1 MIGYLIAKVVAKILT
16 KTLQKVGFDRVVE
29 RGGVKKALAV
39 DYVVRFIH
47 ASNKGRF
54 VWRNMLDL
62 LSIALPVLRRLRL
75 LRLVALVRILN
86 RKATTSLHGRVAI
99 YVVSSAALIIFVA
112 SLAGLDAERGKPHA
126 NINTFGDAL

>member
-1 MIGYLIAKVVAKILT
+1 
-16 KTLQKVGFDRVVE
+16 
-29 RGGVKKALAV
+29 
-39 DYVVRFIH
+39 
-47 ASNKGRF
+47 
-54 VWRNMLDL
+54 MLDL
-62 LSIALPVLRRLRL
+62 LSIALPVLRPLRL

-126 NINTFGDAL
+126 NINTFGDALWWSATTVMTVGYGDRYPVTVTGRFVAAGL